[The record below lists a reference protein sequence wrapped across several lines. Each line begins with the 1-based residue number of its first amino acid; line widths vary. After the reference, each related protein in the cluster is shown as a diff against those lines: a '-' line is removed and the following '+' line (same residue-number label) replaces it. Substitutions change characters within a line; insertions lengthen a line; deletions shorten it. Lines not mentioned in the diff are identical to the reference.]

1 MLELM
6 IGLYNTPRGT
16 RSYCTMYFN
25 VELDANEAVER
36 AHDKIQNGRAHN
48 RDYLLNCLSLGNF
61 RVSII

>member
-25 VELDANEAVER
+25 CELDASEAVER
-36 AHDKIQNGRAHN
+36 AQEKLKSDRAHN